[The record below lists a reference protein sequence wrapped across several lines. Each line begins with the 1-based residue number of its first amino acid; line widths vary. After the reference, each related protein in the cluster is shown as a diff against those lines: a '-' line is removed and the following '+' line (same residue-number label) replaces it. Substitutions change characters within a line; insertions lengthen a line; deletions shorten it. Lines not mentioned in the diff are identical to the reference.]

1 MPQGVR
7 TSISGGSD
15 DGWTT
20 IYTPPS
26 NQSSF
31 NQPDDDDEGWETIY
45 SPSPIFGQYNTG
57 GIDYN
62 NSFQRLH
69 PQEYEDLYSGGF
81 EGAPPLSQ
89 WGEREPTWPEAIR
102 AGATRVIPAV
112 AGSIGGGMVGGLWGG
127 AAGGGTGAL
136 VGSEYAQRYELEHG
150 LRRNYNPWLTA
161 VETLGGAIN
170 PGGAG
175 PIAGASAKE
184 IAKWAAK
191 RKAIDAVTG
200 GGLNVASTIGT
211 SLAEKGEMPSVGQGL
226 SSFGIGTALGYGTSK
241 YFTGRHVNKLLGKLG
256 AEEITSK
263 LGQAAPTPTIT
274 PDIPPAA
281 ASGLPPGVR
290 EIIPGLVEITHP
302 NDASV
307 ALLIKQGYKPA
318 GTSINGKPQMVLG
331 TPVGGAQPVPGT
343 TVNTGAPGEVVVL
356 NDPSKQDRIKMES
369 RGFVIDK
376 IDEVL
381 DADGAVQSYNVT
393 FRKGQPSAVAPAPPA
408 APPPPDIPLQ
418 PPPTEYPL
426 QTPNPQGPQIDLPL
440 RSPGQ
445 GDYPLQ
451 TSRPYGPDP
460 DQPLNIQPR
469 GNEFGDFPTY
479 DQPIGPQNYELPLT
493 TQIGPDYP
501 RQSPG
506 VPPSELPLNQAPG
519 VPPSDLPLNTPQANA
534 IRQIEEQIQATFAQ
548 LRSDPNN
555 PALIQQVRALYAAKR
570 RLLMMDQP
578 MRPPAPPPQEM
589 GGMNLDAM
597 SPVPFPPT
605 RSPREGWGGGSM
617 SLAEPPV
624 LDLDAMRA
632 AQIPEPGPRIQQ
644 HEGLNL
650 DLMPVN
656 EAPRGMAPDGQPW
669 SSPNRINMTAAR
681 RTGLEDLPIE
691 QLDRALES
699 GDPNIRGAA
708 LAEVQRRSKGPVE
721 YSESVFQDRNAE
733 PSSPLTRESSFWRD
747 ERGSIGEPPKYKNV
761 TAQNWYDY
769 MKQLDSEGA
778 PDTAYRDIMSTAG
791 KAGLKRGETWRGK
804 VLKAIDYFES
814 FAKDDKG
821 EFDPVAIITNLR
833 KKLGREPTDAE
844 IVMATDRA
852 KRFEGSDLPL
862 QPGTRTGD
870 LTTFPSTKFDYYR
883 LPDGR
888 VIPTDAT
895 ATKGAPTTGFTTK
908 DGKQVTATLMNA
920 AEQTDASGRPKLGSP
935 LLRDTN
941 IGDYVNEIK
950 DRIATN
956 KGNIDADE
964 EGFGKLVNAARE
976 RMAKEKDPA
985 VIKDNL
991 ERMNAQ
997 RLNSERRGTRDEKVV
1012 MTVVWKAAKDRYD
1025 EVFGKLKTDDLP
1037 LNEPPPSVQN
1047 QTGPNEWDFT
1057 KKDKPY
1063 GLLPDDALQSP
1074 YGEDVFPGE
1083 FPDDVDTGF
1092 RSFPSKGKPGSEN
1105 IKYLSDEPHGPGDFT
1120 VPDDRITNQNITPEE
1135 RAKLMDTIRNTP
1147 EYPRAARPGDT
1158 PSKAPNDPITSLSL
1172 IKKLIADDTGSVDI
1186 ENHLKAL
1193 GRVAGEVVEIPRG
1206 LLTALDLSAT
1216 LRQGLPLVGT
1226 KAWNKAWGPMVS
1238 ALGSDRA
1245 YKSVMQE
1252 ILDRPMFVADPVT
1265 GVSWA
1270 KKHGMDILDLDAH
1283 SLTSREEGFAS
1294 KFVNSIPGF
1303 RASNRA
1309 YSAFLNSL
1317 RAGTFEKLVADASGA
1332 SMGNIMDDPLRNPKL
1347 AREIADY
1354 VNTATGRGPLK
1365 LSFLGEKEHSLEKM
1379 APILARALFSPR
1391 LMASR
1396 VRMLSPGTYANAAPF
1411 VRRQYLESMARTAGA
1426 WMTFAGLGA
1435 MAGGDVNYW
1444 DPTSADFM
1452 KVRFGNTR
1460 IDPGGGF
1467 QQYLTAFARN
1477 MTGWFT
1483 SSEGRPF
1490 ELGAGYRAES
1500 REEVTERF
1508 GENKF
1513 APVPKL
1519 FWDLAKATQYR
1530 SVFLGDRL
1538 TQLIPPM
1545 IMQDGYEIAQ
1555 KNPDLFFFLMPFVG
1569 LGMGTQTYE
1578 AGEVES
1584 RFIPPEQDYEYKGGS
1599 VFSQHP
1605 FHPGGAMYWGPN

>member
-1 MPQGVR
+1 MAWDDDQWDYTFPTNRGGGVS
-7 TSISGGSD
+7 TSLSSRQ
-15 DGWTT
+15 
-20 IYTPPS
+20 S
-26 NQSSF
+26 NQDDEWDYSFPSF
-31 NQPDDDDEGWETIY
+31 NNDYDWQGPRQYKSPDEM
-45 SPSPIFGQYNTG
+45 S
-57 GIDYN
+57 
-62 NSFQRLH
+62 
-69 PQEYEDLYSGGF
+69 DLERQVLGL
-81 EGAPPLSQ
+81 PPK
-89 WGEREPTWPEAIR
+89 RPEPTWGQRAISAGLTMVPSVIGGIAGTALDPVLGPFGTL
-102 AGATRVIPAV
+102 AGA
-112 AGSIGGGMVGGLWGG
+112 G
-127 AAGGGTGAL
+127 
-136 VGSEYAQRYELEHG
+136 
-150 LRRNYNPWLTA
+150 
-161 VETLGGAIN
+161 LGGAIGSGWSQDYERWAGLTDAPTN
-170 PGGAG
+170 PYVAGITGAANMIPILGKAPGIGATAREMAKYAAKVPLQHGVQGAMVNAATTYPMHVAQTGDWNSPPAIDYAKDAAVGFGAG
-175 PIAGASAKE
+175 ALTGYAFAGRPAS
-184 IAKWAAK
+184 
-191 RKAIDAVTG
+191 R
-200 GGLNVASTIGT
+200 
-211 SLAEKGEMPSVGQGL
+211 LAGQ
-226 SSFGIGTALGYGTSK
+226 
-241 YFTGRHVNKLLGKLG
+241 LG
-256 AEEITSK
+256 AEELTAK
-263 LGQAAPTPTIT
+263 LNGTPGTTPIPSVT
-274 PDIPPAA
+274 PDVPPAA

-331 TPVGGAQPVPGT
+331 TPVGGAQPIPGA
-343 TVNTGAPGEVVVL
+343 TGASGEVVVL
-356 NDPSKQDRIKMES
+356 NDPSKPERMKMES
-369 RGFVIDK
+369 RGFVIEK

-393 FRKGQPSAVAPAPPA
+393 FRKGQPQAASPVPPA

-418 PPPTEYPL
+418 PPPTGYPL
-426 QTPNPQGPQIDLPL
+426 QTPNPQDPQIDLPL
-440 RSPGQ
+440 RPPGQ

-451 TSRPYGPDP
+451 TPRPYGPDPDQNLNIPPQNNFPLQTHRPYGPDP

-479 DQPIGPQNYELPLT
+479 NQPIGPQNYELPLT

-506 VPPSELPLNQAPG
+506 VPPSDLPLNQAPG

-534 IRQIEEQIQATFAQ
+534 IRQIEQQIEYMFTL
-548 LRSDPNN
+548 LRRQPDSQV
-555 PALIQQVRALYAAKR
+555 IQQQIRALYQAKR

-578 MRPPAPPPQEM
+578 MRPSAPPPQET

-597 SPVPFPPT
+597 GPVPGPNMRPPDA
-605 RSPREGWGGGSM
+605 PWGGNAM

-669 SSPNRINMTAAR
+669 SSPNRVNMTMAR

-708 LAEVQRRSKGPVE
+708 LAEVQRRSRGPVE

-733 PSSPLTRESSFWRD
+733 PSSPV
-747 ERGSIGEPPKYKNV
+747 GPPPS
-761 TAQNWYDY
+761 W
-769 MKQLDSEGA
+769 
-778 PDTAYRDIMSTAG
+778 DTPV
-791 KAGLKRGETWRGK
+791 KRF
-804 VLKAIDYFES
+804 IS
-814 FAKDDKG
+814 NQSG
-821 EFDPVAIITNLR
+821 EFDSVAIITNLR

-844 IVMATDRA
+844 IVTATDRA

-870 LTTFPSTKFDYYR
+870 LTTFPSTKFDYYK

-908 DGKQVTATLMNA
+908 DGKQVTATLVNA

-941 IGDYVNEIK
+941 IGDYVNELR
-950 DRIATN
+950 DRIAKN
-956 KGNIDADE
+956 AGKVDADE
-964 EGFGKLVNAARE
+964 EGFGKLVNDARE
-976 RMAKEKDPA
+976 RMAREKDPA
-985 VIKDNL
+985 VIKDNV
-991 ERMNAQ
+991 ERLAAQ
-997 RLNSERRGTRDEKVV
+997 VLNSQRRGTKDEQAIMHILLKS
-1012 MTVVWKAAKDRYD
+1012 AKRRYD
-1025 EVFGKLKTDDLP
+1025 EVFGKLKADDLP

-1057 KKDKPY
+1057 GKDKFGPK
-1063 GLLPDDALQSP
+1063 PDVPPQDKW
-1074 YGEDVFPGE
+1074 
-1083 FPDDVDTGF
+1083 DT
-1092 RSFPSKGKPGSEN
+1092 
-1105 IKYLSDEPHGPGDFT
+1105 
-1120 VPDDRITNQNITPEE
+1120 VTNQNITPEE
-1135 RAKLMDTIRNTP
+1135 RAKLMDTIRATP

-1158 PSKAPNDPITSLSL
+1158 PSKPPNDPVTSLSL
-1172 IKKLIADDTGSVDI
+1172 IKKLIADDTGSVDV
-1186 ENHLKAL
+1186 ENHLKSL
-1193 GRVAGEVVEIPRG
+1193 MRTGKEIIEIPRG
-1206 LLTALDLSAT
+1206 LLTTLDLSAT
-1216 LRQGLPLVGT
+1216 LRQGLPLVAT
-1226 KAWNKAWGPMVS
+1226 KAWNKSLMPMFRAWGS
-1238 ALGSDRA
+1238 ERA
-1245 YKSVMQE
+1245 YKSIMAE
-1252 ILDRPMFVADPVT
+1252 IMDRPMFVADPVT

-1283 SLTSREEGFAS
+1283 SITGREEAFAS

-1317 RAGTFEKLVADASGA
+1317 RAGTFEKLIADASGA

-1365 LSFLGEKEHSLEKM
+1365 LSFFGEKEHSLEKM
-1379 APILARALFSPR
+1379 APILANVLFSPR

-1396 VRMLSPGTYANAAPF
+1396 VRMLNPGTYANAAPF
-1411 VRRQYLESMARTAGA
+1411 VRRQYLESLARTAGA

-1435 MAGGDVNYW
+1435 MAGGEVNYW

-1467 QQYLTAFARN
+1467 QQYLTATARN
-1477 MTGWFT
+1477 LTGWFT

-1490 ELGAGYRAES
+1490 QLGSGYRAES

-1508 GENKF
+1508 AENKLHPAYKF
-1513 APVPKL
+1513 G
-1519 FWDLAKATQYR
+1519 WDILKATEYR
-1530 SVFLGDRL
+1530 SVYVGDRL
-1538 TQLIPPM
+1538 AQMIPPM
-1545 IMQDGYEIAQ
+1545 ILQDAWEISQAQ
-1555 KNPDLFFFLMPFVG
+1555 PDLAPFILPFVV

-1578 AGEVES
+1578 AGEVPS
-1584 RFIPPEQDYEYKGGS
+1584 RFIPPEQDYKYQGGS
-1599 VFSQHP
+1599 AFEQHP